1 MKVVR
6 PVIGLLVLTLALV
19 ASAPAQELSLSVGA
33 GSFFA
38 SQGAYREVYGSSLL
52 FSADV
57 WLKLKGPFGIAAG
70 FIDAADT
77 GNAVP
82 MDGGDAEYPVKFRR
96 ATIPIVVFYRLDV
109 KAGAIRF
116 GAGLGIHHYRET
128 WQTVDL
134 GFEGHKISLRFM
146 LTAAVPLLK
155 RLSLLGTI
163 AYDTIRTGAGSPLA
177 VDVNLGGFQVI
188 GGLSFRII

>member
-1 MKVVR
+1 MKTGR
-6 PVIGLLVLTLALV
+6 LAMALIALVIGLA
-19 ASAPAQELSLSVGA
+19 AAAPAQDLSLSVGA

-70 FIDAADT
+70 FSGAADT

-82 MDGGDAEYPVKFRR
+82 IDGGDAEYPVEFRR
-96 ATIPIVVFYRLDV
+96 DTISVVAFYQLDV
-109 KAGAIRF
+109 KAAAIRF
-116 GAGLGIHHYRET
+116 GAGLGVHRYRET

-134 GFEGHKISLRFM
+134 GFEGHKVSPRFM

-155 RLSLLGTI
+155 RLSLFGTV